1 MSDIQS
7 QLDQLVFKGF
17 VEAYGWKRL
26 ADVARYLKAIEIRID
41 KLPVDPTR
49 DRLHMQSITKVQEA
63 LAAQLAKVPRSQP
76 VPAAL
81 IEARWWLKSTG
92 CHVLPKR

>member
-7 QLDQLVFKGF
+7 QLDHLVFKGF
-17 VEAYGWKRL
+17 VEACGWKRL

-63 LAAQLAKVPRSQP
+63 LAAHPY
-76 VPAAL
+76 
-81 IEARWWLKSTG
+81 
-92 CHVLPKR
+92 